1 MLEML
6 LAQIETFI
14 PQGSLYNDGVNDS
27 TVIINNG
34 EDAEEEVLIGELI
47 DIIAMCDDSKKEEKL
62 DLLLAMESYQKLEA
76 KADDVYR
83 RVLGYDRRV

>member
-1 MLEML
+1 ML

-62 DLLLAMESYQKLEA
+62 DLLLAMESYQKLET